1 MVDKGEKIPFSVRKQ
16 TAKMHF
22 EDFKKES
29 KAKLR
34 GRGNTIMQLLILL
47 LIAGVFLQ
55 SSGMIGKMNKLL
67 GESEGSVHEIYDDSE
82 VIKAYKTGNTEKLDE
97 KELFV
102 YDTMKDVIDELISDD
117 MTDYDKEKAIY
128 DWQVAWTNYSN
139 ENLNPITG
147 GSSETHTPYGVL
159 RSHNAICVGNATT
172 FKLFMD
178 ALDIPCKIIHSTEYG
193 EHAWDVVQLDGEWY
207 HVDVTF
213 DGTSSSEPRYTY
225 FNVPDSMKDD
235 GSWPWDH
242 NEIPAANGTKYCYI
256 LQNAELLDDIYAIP
270 AALKAKADS
279 GDGNLF
285 FKLKD
290 STGFTRNV
298 ADYIG
303 NSIPMENGYIYFD
316 SSYALNGEIV
326 YKYYV
331 ENYSNS
337 GDASIPD
344 DVLQKLDA
352 AVQKAL
358 YGDGVDVSNDAYD
371 ATGDDFYGLGYDD
384 LSDVGNGDYKK
395 SLQELTN
402 SAVAKG

>member
-1 MVDKGEKIPFSVRKQ
+1 MVDKGERIPFRVRKQ

-22 EDFKKES
+22 EDFKKEL
-29 KAKLR
+29 KRKLH
-34 GRGNTIMQLLILL
+34 GRSNTVLLVLVLVMITAVL
-47 LIAGVFLQ
+47 LQ

-67 GESEGSVHEIYDDSE
+67 GESSGSVHEIYDDSA
-82 VIKAYKTGNTEKLDE
+82 VIKAYKSGNTEKLNE

-102 YDTMKDVIDELISDD
+102 YDTMKDVIAELISDD

-128 DWQVAWTNYSN
+128 DWQVAWTNYSS
-139 ENLNPITG
+139 ENLNPITA

-193 EHAWDVVQLDGEWY
+193 EHAWDIVQLDGEWY

-213 DGTSSSEPRYTY
+213 DGTSSSEPKYSY

-235 GSWPWDH
+235 GSWPWNH

-256 LQNAELLDDIYAIP
+256 YQNAEPLDDIYAIP

-303 NSIPMENGYIYFD
+303 NSIPIENGYIYFD
-316 SSYALNGEIV
+316 SSYAMNGETV

-331 ENYSNS
+331 ENYNESDD
-337 GDASIPD
+337 GAIPD
-344 DVLQKLDA
+344 DILQKLNA
-352 AVQKAL
+352 ALQEIS
-358 YGDGVDVSNDAYD
+358 YGDEVDTNNMLYD
-371 ATGDDFYGLGYDD
+371 SIYEDF
-384 LSDVGNGDYKK
+384 SDSGNGDYK
-395 SLQELTN
+395 SLMTLTD
-402 SAVAKG
+402 SALVRN

>member
-1 MVDKGEKIPFSVRKQ
+1 MVDKGERIPFRVRKQ

-22 EDFKKES
+22 EDFKKEL
-29 KAKLR
+29 KRKLH
-34 GRGNTIMQLLILL
+34 GRSNTVLLVLVLVMITAVL
-47 LIAGVFLQ
+47 LQ

-67 GESEGSVHEIYDDSE
+67 GESSGSVHEIYDDSA
-82 VIKAYKTGNTEKLDE
+82 VIKAYKSGNTEKLNE

-102 YDTMKDVIDELISDD
+102 YDTMKDVIAELISDD

-128 DWQVAWTNYSN
+128 DWQVAWTNYSS
-139 ENLNPITG
+139 ENLNPITA

-193 EHAWDVVQLDGEWY
+193 EHAWDIVQLDGEWY

-213 DGTSSSEPRYTY
+213 DGTSSSEPKYSY

-235 GSWPWDH
+235 GSWPWNH

-256 LQNAELLDDIYAIP
+256 YQNAELLDDIYAIP

-303 NSIPMENGYIYFD
+303 NSIPIENGYIYFD
-316 SSYALNGEIV
+316 SSYAMNGETV

-331 ENYSNS
+331 ENYNESDD
-337 GDASIPD
+337 GAIPD
-344 DVLQKLDA
+344 DILQKLNA
-352 AVQKAL
+352 ALQEIS
-358 YGDGVDVSNDAYD
+358 YGDEVDTNNMLYD
-371 ATGDDFYGLGYDD
+371 SIYEDF
-384 LSDVGNGDYKK
+384 SDSGNGDYK
-395 SLQELTN
+395 SLMTLTD
-402 SAVAKG
+402 SALVRN

>member
-1 MVDKGEKIPFSVRKQ
+1 MVDKGERIPFRVRKQ

-22 EDFKKES
+22 EDFKKEL
-29 KAKLR
+29 KRKLH
-34 GRGNTIMQLLILL
+34 GRSNTVLLVLVLVMITAVL
-47 LIAGVFLQ
+47 LQ

-67 GESEGSVHEIYDDSE
+67 GESSGSVHEIYDDSA
-82 VIKAYKTGNTEKLDE
+82 VIKAYKSGNTEKLNE

-102 YDTMKDVIDELISDD
+102 YDTMKDVIAELISDD

-128 DWQVAWTNYSN
+128 DWQVAWTNYSS
-139 ENLNPITG
+139 ENLNPITA

-193 EHAWDVVQLDGEWY
+193 EHAWDIVQLDGEWY

-213 DGTSSSEPRYTY
+213 DGTSSSEPKYSY

-235 GSWPWDH
+235 GSWPWNH

-256 LQNAELLDDIYAIP
+256 YQNAEPLDDIYAIP

-303 NSIPMENGYIYFD
+303 NSIPIENGYIYFD
-316 SSYALNGEIV
+316 SSYAMNGETV

-331 ENYSNS
+331 ENYNESDD
-337 GDASIPD
+337 GAIPD
-344 DVLQKLDA
+344 DILQKLNA
-352 AVQKAL
+352 ALQEIS
-358 YGDGVDVSNDAYD
+358 YGDEVDTNNMFYD
-371 ATGDDFYGLGYDD
+371 SIYEDF
-384 LSDVGNGDYKK
+384 SDSGNGDYK
-395 SLQELTN
+395 SLMTLTD
-402 SAVAKG
+402 SALVRN

>member
-1 MVDKGEKIPFSVRKQ
+1 MVDKGERIPFRVRKQ

-22 EDFKKES
+22 EDFKKEL
-29 KAKLR
+29 KRKLH
-34 GRGNTIMQLLILL
+34 GRSNTVLLVLVLVMITAVL
-47 LIAGVFLQ
+47 LQ

-67 GESEGSVHEIYDDSE
+67 GESSGSVHEIYDDSA
-82 VIKAYKTGNTEKLDE
+82 VIKAYKSGNTEKLNE

-102 YDTMKDVIDELISDD
+102 YDTMKDVIAELISDD

-128 DWQVAWTNYSN
+128 DWQVAWTNYSS
-139 ENLNPITG
+139 ENLNPITA

-193 EHAWDVVQLDGEWY
+193 EHAWDIVQLDGEWY

-213 DGTSSSEPRYTY
+213 DGTSSSEPKYSY

-235 GSWPWDH
+235 GSWPWNH

-256 LQNAELLDDIYAIP
+256 YQNAELLDDIYAIP

-303 NSIPMENGYIYFD
+303 NSIPIENGYIYFD
-316 SSYALNGEIV
+316 SSYAMNGETV

-331 ENYSNS
+331 ENYNESDD
-337 GDASIPD
+337 GAIPD
-344 DVLQKLDA
+344 DILQKLNA
-352 AVQKAL
+352 ALQEIS
-358 YGDGVDVSNDAYD
+358 YGDEVDTNNMLYD
-371 ATGDDFYGLGYDD
+371 SIYEDF
-384 LSDVGNGDYKK
+384 SDSGNGDYK
-395 SLQELTN
+395 SLMTLTD
-402 SAVAKG
+402 SALIRN

>member
-1 MVDKGEKIPFSVRKQ
+1 MVDKGERIPFRVRKQ

-22 EDFKKES
+22 EDFKKEL
-29 KAKLR
+29 KRKLH
-34 GRGNTIMQLLILL
+34 GRSNTVLLVLVLVMITAVL
-47 LIAGVFLQ
+47 LQ

-67 GESEGSVHEIYDDSE
+67 GESSGSVHEIYDDSA
-82 VIKAYKTGNTEKLDE
+82 VIKAYKSGNTEKLNE

-102 YDTMKDVIDELISDD
+102 YDTMKDVIAELISDD

-128 DWQVAWTNYSN
+128 DWQVAWTNYSS
-139 ENLNPITG
+139 ENLNPITA

-193 EHAWDVVQLDGEWY
+193 EHAWDIVQLDGEWY

-213 DGTSSSEPRYTY
+213 DGTSSSEPKYSY

-235 GSWPWDH
+235 GSWPWNH

-256 LQNAELLDDIYAIP
+256 YQNAEPLDDIYAIP

-303 NSIPMENGYIYFD
+303 NSIPIENGYIYFD
-316 SSYALNGEIV
+316 SSYAMNGETV

-331 ENYSNS
+331 ENYNESDD
-337 GDASIPD
+337 GAIPD
-344 DVLQKLDA
+344 DILQKLNA
-352 AVQKAL
+352 ALQEIS
-358 YGDGVDVSNDAYD
+358 YGDEVDTNNMLYD
-371 ATGDDFYGLGYDD
+371 SIYEDF
-384 LSDVGNGDYKK
+384 SDSGNGDYK
-395 SLQELTN
+395 SLMTLTD
-402 SAVAKG
+402 SALIRN

>member
-1 MVDKGEKIPFSVRKQ
+1 MVDKGEKIPFRVRKQ

-22 EDFKKES
+22 EDFKTETKR
-29 KAKLR
+29 KLK
-34 GRGNTIMQLLILL
+34 GRGNTVIQILILV
-47 LIAGVFLQ
+47 LILAVLLQ
-55 SSGMIGKMNKLL
+55 SSGMISKMNKLL

-102 YDTMKDVIDELISDD
+102 YDTMKEVITEVISDD

-147 GSSETHTPYGVL
+147 SSGETHTPYGVL

-193 EHAWDVVQLDGEWY
+193 EHAWDIVQLDGEWY

-213 DGTSSSEPRYTY
+213 DGTVTSEPRYTY

-235 GSWPWDH
+235 GSWSWDH

-256 LQNAELLDDIYAIP
+256 YQSAELLDDIYAIP

-279 GDGNLF
+279 RDGSLF

-290 STGFTRNV
+290 NTGFTRNV

-303 NSIPMENGYIYFD
+303 NNIVMENGYIYFD
-316 SSYALNGEIV
+316 GSYAMNGEVV
-326 YKYYV
+326 YKYTV
-331 ENYSNS
+331 ESYS
-337 GDASIPD
+337 DAGNGSIPD
-344 DVLQKLDA
+344 DILSKLDE

-358 YGDGVDVSNDAYD
+358 YGEEADMDDGGTYD
-371 ATGDDFYGLGYDD
+371 SMSGDLYGYGYDEFSD
-384 LSDVGNGDYKK
+384 LGNGDYKNL
-395 SLQELTN
+395 SGLTD
-402 SAVAKG
+402 SAVARG